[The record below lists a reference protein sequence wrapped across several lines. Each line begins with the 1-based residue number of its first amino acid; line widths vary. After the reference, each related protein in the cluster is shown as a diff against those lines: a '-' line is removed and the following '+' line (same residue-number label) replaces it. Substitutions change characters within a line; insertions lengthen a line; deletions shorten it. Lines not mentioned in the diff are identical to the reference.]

1 MANDLEKA
9 VELKRLIDS
18 AHLYLPVAGS
28 CLSLEEEYIKVHDD
42 VIDSDTE
49 NAGTF
54 RRREFKKDV
63 YKKRMDKP
71 WDSGSGFEIE
81 SETTATVD
89 DKSRSEAGDG
99 PADAEDTSDDGSE
112 DYESE
117 DYESEDDE
125 SEEERAPK
133 TKEVQAIKRIQQ
145 TLGRLYTMRE
155 FAWSFDKLE
164 EEGLTVQGTSFA
176 KMTDITREDVERWY
190 NSANNSSFG
199 NVAAQQTQQ
208 DPRVRLSREL
218 TATQFAVEPKTL
230 DRIAKIWGD
239 HLTPKSVTVQP
250 YKLVVYGPGDHFTW
264 HKDTPEEK
272 LCGTFLISIFQD
284 CKPKNVFEIFQNG
297 VPKTWSHEKNEW
309 CAFYPDVPHRVRALT
324 SGYRAMLS
332 FKVFAHDSDYTRDK
346 TSTSERLMD
355 EIMEGIKKVKSI
367 GILLKHH
374 YGYNSKSIYGCDEI
388 LLKHLK
394 SRNLDVDLKPV
405 LIRLQGDGPDCDSY
419 TDISVKSSVYYLTD
433 DALDVVR
440 QKLRG
445 PYSRPAKRQKTSQ
458 KENLVFIDGVRLN
471 KSGLWVSHIEE
482 AAEKMGNESR
492 SHSEDSVYV
501 RYAAVIKASDAE

>member
-9 VELKRLIDS
+9 VELKKLIDS
-18 AHLYLPVAGS
+18 APFYLPVAGT
-28 CLSLEEEYIKVHDD
+28 CLSLEEEYIKVHDH
-42 VIDSDTE
+42 VMDSDTE
-49 NAGTF
+49 DAGIF
-54 RRREFKKDV
+54 GEREFKKDVDV
-63 YKKRMDKP
+63 YKKRMDEP
-71 WDSGSGFEIE
+71 WDSGSGFE
-81 SETTATVD
+81 SETTAMVD
-89 DKSRSEAGDG
+89 DKRSEAGDG
-99 PADAEDTSDDGSE
+99 PTDTEDTSDD
-112 DYESE
+112 ESE
-117 DYESEDDE
+117 DYESETEETEDDE
-125 SEEERAPK
+125 SEEEYAPK
-133 TKEVQAIKRIQQ
+133 TKKVKAIKRIQK

-218 TATQFAVEPKTL
+218 TATQFAVEQKTL
-230 DRIAKIWGD
+230 DRIAEIWGS
-239 HLTPKSVTVQP
+239 HLTPKNVTVQP
-250 YKLVVYGPGDHFTW
+250 YKLVVYGPGDHFTL

-272 LCGTFLISIFQD
+272 LCGTFLILIFQD
-284 CKPKNVFEIFQNG
+284 CKPENVFEIFQNG
-297 VPKTWSHEKNEW
+297 VPKTWSHKMYEW

-332 FKVFAHDSDYTRDK
+332 FKVFAQDSEYTRDK
-346 TSTSERLMD
+346 TSTSEKLMD

-388 LLKHLK
+388 LLKYLK

-405 LIRLQGDGPDCDSY
+405 LIRLKADGPDFDSY
-419 TDISVKSSVYYLTD
+419 DNISVKSSVYYLTD
-433 DALDVVR
+433 EALDVVR

-445 PYSRPAKRQKTSQ
+445 SSSRSAKRLKTSQ
-458 KENLVFIDGVRLN
+458 KENLIFIDGVRLN

-482 AAEKMGNESR
+482 AAETLGNESR

-501 RYAAVIKASDAE
+501 RYAAVIKA